1 MPTARDVARRARVST
16 STISHV
22 LNQTRF
28 VSDELRE
35 RVLTAMREL
44 NYEPNA
50 AARMLTLRRSNTIGL
65 IVSDIRNPFFA
76 SVARGVED
84 VAQEHSYTVVLCN
97 SDEDILRETACL
109 KALQT
114 RQVDGV
120 LLASAGVS
128 DLHLSRL
135 VHAGFPVVLVDRELP
150 HLRVSAVLLDNEGA
164 AYGAV
169 RHLIL
174 QGHKRIAMISG
185 RPSISTTTERIA
197 GYQRALREAGL
208 ELDDR
213 LIVSGESTSEG
224 GVQATLLVLNVMPRA
239 TAIFSGNNL
248 MSIGALHAIGS
259 RGLSVP
265 DDIALVGFDDFPFP
279 WSDAFRPHLT
289 TVAQPTYELGR
300 RAAEML
306 VQRLKAQKSGDPQR
320 VVLEGKLVIR
330 ESSGP
335 IAQRAPA
342 AATAA
347 APARRRAVSH
357 AL

>member
-1 MPTARDVARRARVST
+1 
-16 STISHV
+16 
-22 LNQTRF
+22 
-28 VSDELRE
+28 
-35 RVLTAMREL
+35 
-44 NYEPNA
+44 
-50 AARMLTLRRSNTIGL
+50 
-65 IVSDIRNPFFA
+65 
-76 SVARGVED
+76 
-84 VAQEHSYTVVLCN
+84 
-97 SDEDILRETACL
+97 
-109 KALQT
+109 
-114 RQVDGV
+114 
-120 LLASAGVS
+120 
-128 DLHLSRL
+128 
-135 VHAGFPVVLVDRELP
+135 
-150 HLRVSAVLLDNEGA
+150 
-164 AYGAV
+164 
-169 RHLIL
+169 
-174 QGHKRIAMISG
+174 
-185 RPSISTTTERIA
+185 
-197 GYQRALREAGL
+197 
-208 ELDDR
+208 
-213 LIVSGESTSEG
+213 
-224 GVQATLLVLNVMPRA
+224 VQATFLVLNVMPRA